1 MKSQMIAIIN
11 MEIFACIILSMVIV
25 KNQHEKIWLRIF
37 KVSIKK
43 KKKKK
48 AGLVSIVTKLIEP
61 TDKL

>member
-1 MKSQMIAIIN
+1 MIAIIN

-25 KNQHEKIWLRIF
+25 KNQHEKIWLKIF

-43 KKKKK
+43 KKKK
-48 AGLVSIVTKLIEP
+48 AGRVSIVTKLIEP

>member
-1 MKSQMIAIIN
+1 MIAIIN

-25 KNQHEKIWLRIF
+25 KNQHEKIWLKIF

>member
-43 KKKKK
+43 KKK

>member
-1 MKSQMIAIIN
+1 

-25 KNQHEKIWLRIF
+25 KNQHEKIWLKIF
-37 KVSIKK
+37 KVSI

>member
-1 MKSQMIAIIN
+1 

-25 KNQHEKIWLRIF
+25 KNQHEKIWLTIF
-37 KVSIKK
+37 KVSI

>member
-1 MKSQMIAIIN
+1 

-25 KNQHEKIWLRIF
+25 KNQHEKIWLKIF
-37 KVSIKK
+37 KVSIK

>member
-1 MKSQMIAIIN
+1 MIAIIN

-25 KNQHEKIWLRIF
+25 KNQHEKIWLKIF
-37 KVSIKK
+37 KVSIQ

-48 AGLVSIVTKLIEP
+48 AGLVSIVTKLIKP

>member
-1 MKSQMIAIIN
+1 MIAIIN

-25 KNQHEKIWLRIF
+25 KNQHEKIWLKIV
-37 KVSIKK
+37 KVSI

>member
-1 MKSQMIAIIN
+1 MIAIIN

-25 KNQHEKIWLRIF
+25 KNQHEKIWLTIF
-37 KVSIKK
+37 KVSIN
-43 KKKKK
+43 KKKK

>member
-1 MKSQMIAIIN
+1 MIAIIN

-25 KNQHEKIWLRIF
+25 KNQQEKIWLKIF

>member
-1 MKSQMIAIIN
+1 MIAIIN
-11 MEIFACIILSMVIV
+11 IEIFASIILSMVIV
-25 KNQHEKIWLRIF
+25 KNQHEKIWLKIF
-37 KVSIKK
+37 KVSIK

>member
-1 MKSQMIAIIN
+1 MIAIIN

-25 KNQHEKIWLRIF
+25 KNQHEKIWLKIF
-37 KVSIKK
+37 KVSIK

>member
-1 MKSQMIAIIN
+1 MIAIIN
-11 MEIFACIILSMVIV
+11 IEIFACIILSMVIV
-25 KNQHEKIWLRIF
+25 KNQHEKIWLKIF
-37 KVSIKK
+37 KVSIK

>member
-1 MKSQMIAIIN
+1 MIAIIN

-25 KNQHEKIWLRIF
+25 KNQHEKIWLKIF

-48 AGLVSIVTKLIEP
+48 LAGFLLWQN
-61 TDKL
+61 

>member
-1 MKSQMIAIIN
+1 MIAIIN

-25 KNQHEKIWLRIF
+25 KNQHEKIWLKIF

-43 KKKKK
+43 KKEK